1 VLYTVEVRLVNF
13 KSLTIKNFL
22 SVGETPVTINFQP
35 GVNVITG
42 TNYDKEDSKN
52 GVGKSTIAD
61 ALYFALFGT
70 TIRELSKDLIVN
82 SFTKK
87 KCEVML
93 DIDIEN
99 GNGLSQYRIVRTIN
113 PTKCHMTK
121 NGEDITRS
129 TMAKTNEFIQKLV
142 LSNGKIFQN
151 SVIMTINNTVPF
163 MAQSKV
169 DKRKFIESIL
179 SLEIFSDMLS
189 KAREEHN
196 ELKKDYEVLFTKIEG
211 IEKGYM
217 FNKEQ
222 LDAFEENK
230 RQKIEALIKRIEEN
244 KQKIEELK
252 KSIKQLPDDVLEK
265 LDIKIQQC
273 NEELQELQKL
283 YKNAYQVLADI
294 KSKICHIE
302 DQLKEIEKVGAICT
316 TCKRAYSDDDLKHKE
331 ANKKELNSK
340 LKDLTRELNI
350 AQKELDKVNTS
361 QVKKEKEIKD
371 IQDKKNII
379 RDVLNNNKNI
389 ETKYGL
395 INETI
400 QSLLKE
406 IEQVKN
412 ETNKAL
418 EEVVKDLEEKFK
430 TGKQELVKL
439 DHNCSVLEVVRF
451 VVSEEGVKSYIVKK
465 ILAVLNGRM
474 AYYLDKL
481 HANCLCQ
488 FNEFFD
494 ELITDEKG
502 EQKSYFNFSGGER
515 KRIDLACLF
524 SFLDIRRMQGD
535 VHFSTIFYDELLD
548 SSLDDKGVE
557 LVLDILRERAQKH
570 NENCYI
576 ITHRGTTITEKIDN
590 TVFLEKR
597 NNFTYLLS

>member
-1 VLYTVEVRLVNF
+1 VRLVNF

-22 SVGETPVTINFQP
+22 SVGETPVTINFQT

-42 TNYDKEDSKN
+42 INYDKEDSKN

-61 ALYFALFGT
+61 ALYFSLFGT
-70 TIRELSKDLIVN
+70 TIRDLPKDLIVN

-87 KCEVML
+87 KCEVIL
-93 DIDIEN
+93 DFDIEN
-99 GNGLSQYRIVRTIN
+99 GNGLSQYRIIRTIN

-142 LSNGKIFQN
+142 MSNGKIFQN
-151 SVIMTINNTVPF
+151 SVIMTINTTVPF
-163 MAQSKV
+163 MAQSKI

-211 IEKGYM
+211 IEKGYK

-230 RQKIEALIKRIEEN
+230 RQKIEALVKRIEEN
-244 KQKIEELK
+244 KQKIEEFK
-252 KSIKQLPDDVLEK
+252 KEIRQLPKDIIEK
-265 LDIKIQQC
+265 LNTKEEEIN
-273 NEELQELQKL
+273 NELKQIREL
-283 YKNAYQVLADI
+283 YKAAYNNLADV
-294 KSKICHIE
+294 KSKISHVE
-302 DQLKEIEKVGAICT
+302 NQLKEIEKVGAICT
-316 TCKRAYSDDDLKHKE
+316 TCKRAYSEDDLKHKDS
-331 ANKKELNSK
+331 NKKELNNK
-340 LKDLTRELNI
+340 LKAFNKELDT
-350 AQKELDKVNTS
+350 AQKALDKVNTD
-361 QVKKEKEIKD
+361 QAKKEKELKD
-371 IQDKKNII
+371 IQDKKNVV
-379 RDVLNNNKNI
+379 RDVINSNKNI
-389 ETKYGL
+389 ETKITL
-395 INETI
+395 IEENI

-418 EEVVKDLEEKFK
+418 EEVVKDLEEKLK
-430 TGKQELVKL
+430 TGKQELEKL
-439 DHNCSVLEVVRF
+439 DHDCSVLEVVRF

-494 ELITDEKG
+494 ELITDEKS

-557 LVLDILRERAQKH
+557 LVLDVLRERAQMY

-590 TVFLEKR
+590 TIFFEKR

>member
-1 VLYTVEVRLVNF
+1 VRLVNF

-22 SVGETPVTINFQP
+22 SVGEVPVTINFQD

-42 TNYDKEDSKN
+42 INYDKEDSKN

-82 SFTKK
+82 SFSKK
-87 KCEVML
+87 KCEVVL
-93 DIDIEN
+93 DINIEN
-99 GNGLSQYRIVRTIN
+99 GNGLSQYRITRTIN

-129 TMAKTNEFIQKLV
+129 TMAKTNEYIQKLIM
-142 LSNGKIFQN
+142 SNGKIFQN

-163 MAQSKV
+163 MAQSKI

-179 SLEIFSDMLS
+179 SLEIFSEMLS

-196 ELKKDYEVLFTKIEG
+196 TLKKDYEVLFAKTEG
-211 IEKGYM
+211 IEKGYT

-222 LDAFEENK
+222 LDTFEENK
-230 RQKIEALIKRIEEN
+230 KQKVTELEKRIDEN
-244 KQKIEELK
+244 KAKVAELK
-252 KSIKQLPDDVLEK
+252 KDIKELPDDVLER
-265 LDIKIQQC
+265 LNIKIEQC
-273 NEELQELQKL
+273 NEELKEIQNL
-283 YKNAYQVLADI
+283 YKAAYQNLADV
-294 KSKICHIE
+294 KSKISHVE
-302 DQLKEIEKVGAICT
+302 NQLKETEKVGAICT
-316 TCKRAYSDDDLKHKE
+316 TCKRAYSDDDIKHKE
-331 ANKKELNSK
+331 SNKKELNNK
-340 LKDLTRELNI
+340 LKDLN
-350 AQKELDKVNTS
+350 KELATVQRALDIVNTN

-371 IQDKKNII
+371 VQDKKNVV
-379 RDVLNNNKNI
+379 RDILNNNKNVEVKI
-389 ETKYGL
+389 GL
-395 INETI
+395 INENI
-400 QSLLKE
+400 QDVLKDINDVKKQTNESLE
-406 IEQVKN
+406 N
-412 ETNKAL
+412 
-418 EEVVKDLEEKFK
+418 VVKELKQKFI
-430 TGKQELVKL
+430 TGKEELEKL
-439 DHNCSVLEVVRF
+439 DKECAVLECVKF

-488 FNEFFD
+488 FDEFFD
-494 ELITDEKG
+494 EQITDEKK
-502 EQKSYFNFSGGER
+502 EHKSYFNFSGGER

-590 TVFLEKR
+590 TIFLEKR
-597 NNFTYLLS
+597 NNFTYLL

>member
-1 VLYTVEVRLVNF
+1 VRLVNF

-22 SVGETPVTINFQP
+22 SVGETPVTINFQS

-61 ALYFALFGT
+61 ALYFSLFGT
-70 TIRELSKDLIVN
+70 TIRELPKDLIVN

-87 KCEVML
+87 KCEVIL
-93 DIDIEN
+93 DFDVEN
-99 GNGLSQYRIVRTIN
+99 GNGLSQYRITRTIG

-129 TMAKTNEFIQKLV
+129 TMAKTNEYIQKLV

-163 MAQSKV
+163 MAQSKI

-179 SLEIFSDMLS
+179 SLEIFSEMLS

-196 ELKKDYEVLFTKIEG
+196 ILKKDYEVIFAKVEG
-211 IEKGYM
+211 IEKGYN

-222 LDAFEENK
+222 LDTFEEQK
-230 RQKIEALIKRIEEN
+230 KQKIEGLVKRVDES
-244 KQKIEELK
+244 KAKIEELK
-252 KSIKQLPDDVLEK
+252 KSIKDLPDDVLEK
-265 LDIKIQQC
+265 LDIKIDQC
-273 NEELQELQKL
+273 NEELKQIQNQ
-283 YKNAYQVLADI
+283 YKTAYQTLADV
-294 KSKICHIE
+294 KSKINHIE
-302 DQLKEIEKVGAICT
+302 GQLKDIEKVGAICT
-316 TCKRAYSDDDLKHKE
+316 TCNRAYSDDDLKHKE
-331 ANKKELNSK
+331 ANKKELNNR
-340 LKDLTRELNI
+340 LKDFTKEFNT
-350 AQKELDKVNTS
+350 AQKELDKVNAS
-361 QVKKEKEIKD
+361 QAKKEKELKD
-371 IQDKKNII
+371 VQDKKNIV
-379 RDVLNNNKNI
+379 RDVINNNKNT
-389 ETKYGL
+389 ETKISL
-395 INETI
+395 INDSI
-400 QSLLKE
+400 QELLKE
-406 IEQVKN
+406 VEGIKKQTN
-412 ETNKAL
+412 EAL
-418 EEVVKDLEEKFK
+418 ENVVKELEEKLRV
-430 TGKQELVKL
+430 GKHDLEKL
-439 DHNCSVLEVVRF
+439 DHDCNVLECVKF

-488 FNEFFD
+488 FDEFFD
-494 ELITDEKG
+494 EQITDEKG
-502 EQKSYFNFSGGER
+502 EHKSYFNFSGGER

-557 LVLDILRERAQKH
+557 LVLDILRERAQKY

-590 TVFLEKR
+590 TIFLEKR
-597 NNFTYLLS
+597 NNFTYLLT

>member
-1 VLYTVEVRLVNF
+1 MRLVNF
-13 KSLTIKNFL
+13 KTLTIKNFL
-22 SVGETPVTINFQP
+22 SVGDTPITINFQP

-42 TNYDKEDSKN
+42 INYDKEDSKN

-87 KCEVML
+87 KCEVIL
-93 DIDIEN
+93 NIDIEN
-99 GNGLSQYRIVRTIN
+99 GNGLSQYKVTRTIN
-113 PTKCHMTK
+113 PTKCHISK

-129 TMAKTNEFIQKLV
+129 TIAKTNEFLQKLV

-179 SLEIFSDMLS
+179 SLEIFSEMLS

-196 ELKKDYEVLFTKIEG
+196 TLKKDYEVLFTKVEG
-211 IEKGYM
+211 IEKGYK

-222 LDAFEENK
+222 LDAFEVNK
-230 RQKIEALIKRIEEN
+230 
-244 KQKIEELK
+244 KQKIENTLK
-252 KSIKQLPDDVLEK
+252 KIEENTTKINELQKQIKDLPKDVLEK
-265 LDIKIQQC
+265 LNIKETACIKELENIQL
-273 NEELQELQKL
+273 EYKEAYQKL
-283 YKNAYQVLADI
+283 ADS
-294 KSKICHIE
+294 KSKINHLN
-302 DQLKEIEKVGAICT
+302 DSLNEIENTGAICT
-316 TCKRAYSDDDLKHKE
+316 TCKRPYSKDDISHKE
-331 ANKKELNSK
+331 ANKTELNEKIKFNRIECEK
-340 LKDLTRELNI
+340 LLQNFNTIENVQKQKEKDLKNTRDSKNL
-350 AQKELDKVNTS
+350 
-361 QVKKEKEIKD
+361 IKD
-371 IQDKKNII
+371 T
-379 RDVLNNNKNI
+379 LNSNKNI
-389 ETKYGL
+389 DTK
-395 INETI
+395 ITFI
-400 QSLLKE
+400 T
-406 IEQVKN
+406 
-412 ETNKAL
+412 ETNEQLLTEVNEIKQQNNTTL
-418 EEVVKDLEEKFK
+418 ENVVLELHEKLK
-430 TGKQELVKL
+430 NSQDELKKL
-439 DHNCSVLEVVRF
+439 DHDCTILECVKF

-465 ILAVLNGRM
+465 ILTALNTRM

-481 HANCLCQ
+481 QANCLCQ

-494 ELITDEKG
+494 EQITDEKK
-502 EQKSYFNFSGGER
+502 ELKSYFNFSGGER

-524 SFLDIRRMQGD
+524 SFLDIRRMQGE

-557 LVLDILRERAQKH
+557 LVLDILRERSQKY

-590 TVFLEKR
+590 TIFLEKR
-597 NNFTYLLS
+597 NNFTYLI

>member
-1 VLYTVEVRLVNF
+1 MRLVNF
-13 KSLTIKNFL
+13 KSLIIKNFL
-22 SVGETPVTINFQP
+22 SVGEIPVTIDFQT

-42 TNYDKEDSKN
+42 VNYDKEDSKN

-61 ALYFALFGT
+61 ALYFSLFGT

-87 KCEVML
+87 KCEVVL
-93 DIDIEN
+93 NFDIEN
-99 GNGLSQYRIVRTIN
+99 GNGKSEYKIVRTIN
-113 PTKCHMTK
+113 PTKCFMTR

-142 LSNGKIFQN
+142 MSNGKIFQN
-151 SVIMTINNTVPF
+151 SVIMTINTTVPF
-163 MAQSKV
+163 MAQSKI

-211 IEKGYM
+211 IEKGYK

-230 RQKIEALIKRIEEN
+230 RQKIEALVKRIEEN

-252 KSIKQLPDDVLEK
+252 KEIKKLPDDVIEK
-265 LDIKIQQC
+265 LNTKEEEIN
-273 NEELQELQKL
+273 NELKQIREL
-283 YKNAYQVLADI
+283 YKAAYNNLADV
-294 KSKICHIE
+294 KSKISHAE
-302 DQLKEIEKVGAICT
+302 SQLKEIDKVGAICT
-316 TCKRAYSDDDLKHKE
+316 TCKREYSEDDLKHKE
-331 ANKKELNSK
+331 SNKKELNNK
-340 LKDLTRELNI
+340 LKALN
-350 AQKELDKVNTS
+350 KELDTAQKALDKINTE
-361 QVKKEKEIKD
+361 QAKKEKELKD
-371 IQDKKNII
+371 IQDKKNVV
-379 RDVLNNNKNI
+379 RDVINSNNNTSTKITLI
-389 ETKYGL
+389 EE
-395 INETI
+395 NI

-406 IEQVKN
+406 IEQIKN

-418 EEVVKDLEEKFK
+418 EEVVKDLEEKLK
-430 TGKQELVKL
+430 TGKQELEKL
-439 DHNCSVLEVVRF
+439 DHDCSVLEVVRF

-557 LVLDILRERAQKH
+557 LVLDVLRERARLH

>member
-1 VLYTVEVRLVNF
+1 VRLVNF

-87 KCEVML
+87 KCEVVL

-99 GNGLSQYRIVRTIN
+99 GNGLSQYRITRTIN

-129 TMAKTNEFIQKLV
+129 TMAKTNEYIQKLV

-163 MAQSKV
+163 MAQSKI

-179 SLEIFSDMLS
+179 SLEIFSEMLS

-196 ELKKDYEVLFTKIEG
+196 ILKKDYEVLFTKVEG
-211 IEKGYM
+211 IEKGYK

-222 LDAFEENK
+222 LDTFEENK
-230 RQKIEALIKRIEEN
+230 KQKVTELEKRIDENKTKVSELIK
-244 KQKIEELK
+244 Q
-252 KSIKQLPDDVLEK
+252 IKQLPDDVMQK
-265 LDIKIQQC
+265 LDEKEQSCKDELINIQ
-273 NEELQELQKL
+273 KD
-283 YKNAYQVLADI
+283 YKQAYQVLADV
-294 KSKICHIE
+294 KSKISHVE
-302 DQLKEIEKVGAICT
+302 GQLKEIEKVGAICT

-331 ANKKELNSK
+331 ANKKELNFK
-340 LKDLTRELNI
+340 LKDLNKELTT
-350 AQKELDKVNTS
+350 AQKVLDKVNS
-361 QVKKEKEIKD
+361 DQAKKEKELKD
-371 IQDKKNII
+371 IQDKKNVV
-379 RDVLNNNKNI
+379 RDVINNNKNT
-389 ETKYGL
+389 ETKIGL
-395 INETI
+395 INENI
-400 QSLLKE
+400 QAILKDIDE
-406 IEQVKN
+406 VKKQ
-412 ETNKAL
+412 TNNVL
-418 EEVVKDLEEKFK
+418 ENVVKELEEKLK
-430 TGKQELVKL
+430 IGKQELETL
-439 DHNCSVLEVVRF
+439 DKDCAVLECVKF

-481 HANCLCQ
+481 HANCLCK
-488 FNEFFD
+488 FDEFFD
-494 ELITDEKG
+494 EQITDEKG
-502 EQKSYFNFSGGER
+502 ELKSYFNFSGGER

-557 LVLDILRERAQKH
+557 LVLDVLRERAQKH

-597 NNFTYLLS
+597 NNFTYLLE

>member
-1 VLYTVEVRLVNF
+1 VRLVNF
-13 KSLTIKNFL
+13 KTLTIKNFL
-22 SVGETPVTINFQP
+22 SVGETPVSINFQD

-42 TNYDKEDSKN
+42 VNYDKEDSKN

-70 TIRELSKDLIVN
+70 TIRELPKDLIVN

-87 KCEVML
+87 KCEVVL
-93 DIDIEN
+93 DFDVEN
-99 GNGLSQYRIVRTIN
+99 GNGLSQYRITRTIG
-113 PTKCHMTK
+113 PTKCNMTR

-129 TMAKTNEFIQKLV
+129 TMAKTNEYIQRLV

-163 MAQSKV
+163 MAQSKI

-179 SLEIFSDMLS
+179 SLEIFSDMLA

-196 ELKKDYEVLFTKIEG
+196 TLKKDYEVLFTKVEG
-211 IEKGYM
+211 IEKGYN

-222 LDAFEENK
+222 LDAFEDNK
-230 RQKIEALIKRIEEN
+230 RQKIVDLEKRIDEN
-244 KQKIEELK
+244 KTKNDELLK
-252 KSIKQLPDDVLEK
+252 QIKQLPADVMQK
-265 LDIKIQQC
+265 LDDKEQACRDEIVGIQ
-273 NEELQELQKL
+273 KT
-283 YKNAYQVLADI
+283 YKQDYQTFADV
-294 KSKICHIE
+294 KSKINHVKE
-302 DQLKEIEKVGAICT
+302 QLEEIEKVGAICT

-331 ANKKELNSK
+331 ANKKELNTK
-340 LKDLTRELNI
+340 LKEFNKALI
-350 AQKELDKVNTS
+350 AAQKILDKVNAE
-361 QVKKEKEIKD
+361 QAKKEKELKD
-371 IQDKKNII
+371 IQDKKNVV

-389 ETKYGL
+389 ETKIGL
-395 INETI
+395 INENI
-400 QSLLKE
+400 QLLLKE
-406 IEQVKN
+406 V
-412 ETNKAL
+412 
-418 EEVVKDLEEKFK
+418 EEVKKLTNNTLEKAVKELEEKLK
-430 TGKQELVKL
+430 VGKADLEKL
-439 DHNCSVLEVVRF
+439 DHDCNVLECVKF

-488 FNEFFD
+488 FDEFFD
-494 ELITDEKG
+494 EQITDEKG
-502 EQKSYFNFSGGER
+502 EHKSYFNFSGGER

-557 LVLDILRERAQKH
+557 LVLDILRERALKH
-570 NENCYI
+570 KENCYI

-597 NNFTYLLS
+597 NNFTYLLE

>member
-1 VLYTVEVRLVNF
+1 MRLVNF

-22 SVGETPVTINFQP
+22 SVGETPVTIDFQS

-70 TIRELSKDLIVN
+70 TIRELPKDLIVN

-87 KCEVML
+87 KCEVVL
-93 DIDIEN
+93 DFDVEN
-99 GNGLSQYRIVRTIN
+99 GNGLSQYRITRTIG
-113 PTKCHMTK
+113 PTKCHMTR

-129 TMAKTNEFIQKLV
+129 TMAKTNEYIQKLV

-163 MAQSKV
+163 MAQSKI

-179 SLEIFSDMLS
+179 SLEIFSEMLS

-196 ELKKDYEVLFTKIEG
+196 TLKKDYEVLFTKVEG
-211 IEKGYM
+211 IEKGYK

-222 LDAFEENK
+222 LDVFEDTK
-230 RQKIEALIKRIEEN
+230 KQKIETLTKRIDEN
-244 KQKIEELK
+244 KVKIEELK
-252 KSIKQLPDDVLEK
+252 KDIKELPEDVLEK
-265 LDIKIQQC
+265 LNTKEEKL
-273 NEELQELQKL
+273 NEELKAIRDL
-283 YKNAYQVLADI
+283 YKAAYQNLADI
-294 KSKICHIE
+294 KSKISHVE
-302 DQLKEIEKVGAICT
+302 GQLQEIDKVGAICT
-316 TCKRAYSDDDLKHKE
+316 TCKRAYSEDDLKHKE
-331 ANKKELNSK
+331 SNKKELNSK
-340 LKDLTRELNI
+340 LKDLNKELAT
-350 AQKELDKVNTS
+350 AQKALDKVNDS
-361 QVKKEKEIKD
+361 QIKKEKEIKD
-371 IQDKKNII
+371 VQDKKIVV
-379 RDVLNNNKNI
+379 RDVQNNNKNTEI
-389 ETKYGL
+389 KTGL
-395 INETI
+395 INDTI
-400 QSLLKE
+400 QEHLKE
-406 IEQVKN
+406 IEEVKKQTN
-412 ETNKAL
+412 EAL
-418 EEVVKDLEEKFK
+418 ENVVRELEEKLK
-430 TGKQELVKL
+430 TGKVDLEKL
-439 DHNCSVLEVVRF
+439 DHECNVLECVKF

-488 FNEFFD
+488 FDEFFD
-494 ELITDEKG
+494 EQITDEKG
-502 EQKSYFNFSGGER
+502 EHKSYFNFSGGER

-557 LVLDILRERAQKH
+557 LVLDILRERAYKH
-570 NENCYI
+570 KESCYI

>member
-1 VLYTVEVRLVNF
+1 MRLVNF

-87 KCEVML
+87 KCEVVL

-99 GNGLSQYRIVRTIN
+99 GNGLSQYRITRTIN

-121 NGEDITRS
+121 NGEDVTRS
-129 TMAKTNEFIQKLV
+129 TMAKTNEYIQKLV

-179 SLEIFSDMLS
+179 SLEIFSEMLS

-196 ELKKDYEVLFTKIEG
+196 NLKKDYEVLFTKVEG
-211 IEKGYM
+211 IEKGYK

-222 LDAFEENK
+222 LDTFEENK
-230 RQKIEALIKRIEEN
+230 
-244 KQKIEELK
+244 KQKIAEIEKRIDENKVKVAELIK
-252 KSIKQLPDDVLEK
+252 QIKQLPDDVMQK
-265 LDIKIQQC
+265 LDEKEQSCKDELVNIQ
-273 NEELQELQKL
+273 KD
-283 YKNAYQVLADI
+283 YKQAYQTLADV
-294 KSKICHIE
+294 KSKISHIE
-302 DQLKEIEKVGAICT
+302 NQLEEIEKVGAICT
-316 TCKRAYSDDDLKHKE
+316 TCKRAYSNDDLKHKE

-340 LKDLTRELNI
+340 LKELNKELTT
-350 AQKELDKVNTS
+350 AQKALDKVNS
-361 QVKKEKEIKD
+361 DQVKKEKELKD
-371 IQDKKNII
+371 IQDKKNVV
-379 RDVLNNNKNI
+379 RDVINNNKNT
-389 ETKYGL
+389 ETKISL
-395 INETI
+395 INENI
-400 QSLLKE
+400 QALLKE
-406 IEQVKN
+406 IEDVKKQTN
-412 ETNKAL
+412 EAL
-418 EEVVKDLEEKFK
+418 ENVVKELEEKLK
-430 TGKQELVKL
+430 TGKQELEKL
-439 DHNCSVLEVVRF
+439 DHDCNVLECVKF

-488 FNEFFD
+488 FDEFFD
-494 ELITDEKG
+494 EQITDEKG
-502 EQKSYFNFSGGER
+502 ELKSYFNFSGGER

-557 LVLDILRERAQKH
+557 LVLDVLRERAQKH

-597 NNFTYLLS
+597 NNFTYLLE

>member
-1 VLYTVEVRLVNF
+1 MRLVNF
-13 KSLTIKNFL
+13 KTLSIKNFL
-22 SVGETPVTINFQP
+22 SVGEVPVTINFQE

-87 KCEVML
+87 KCEVIL
-93 DIDIEN
+93 NIDIEN
-99 GNGLSQYRIVRTIN
+99 GNGLSQYQITRTIN

-129 TMAKTNEFIQKLV
+129 TMAKTNEYIQKLV

-163 MAQSKV
+163 MAQSKI

-179 SLEIFSDMLS
+179 SLEIFSEMLS
-189 KAREEHN
+189 KARDEHN
-196 ELKKDYEVLFTKIEG
+196 NLKKDYEILFTRVEG
-211 IEKGYM
+211 IEKGYK

-230 RQKIEALIKRIEEN
+230 
-244 KQKIEELK
+244 KQKIAELEKRIDENKIKIEDLK
-252 KSIKQLPDDVLEK
+252 KQIKELPDNVSQK
-265 LDIKIQQC
+265 LDAKEQEYQ
-273 NEELQELQKL
+273 NELYELQKK
-283 YKNAYQVLADI
+283 YRVVYETLADI
-294 KSKICHIE
+294 KSKIGHIE
-302 DQLKEIEKVGAICT
+302 GQLKEIEKVGAICT
-316 TCKRAYSDDDLKHKE
+316 TCKRAYSDDDIKHKE

-340 LKDLTRELNI
+340 LKDLTKELKT
-350 AQKELDKVNTS
+350 AQKALDDVNTEQS
-361 QVKKEKEIKD
+361 KKEKEIKV
-371 IQDKKNII
+371 IQDKKNVVKDI
-379 RDVLNNNKNI
+379 LNNNKNI
-389 ETKYGL
+389 EVKIGL
-395 INETI
+395 INENV
-400 QSLLKE
+400 QSLFKD
-406 IEQVKN
+406 IEDIKKQTN
-412 ETNKAL
+412 EAL
-418 EEVVKDLEEKFK
+418 ENVVKDLEEKLK
-430 TGKQELVKL
+430 TGKLDLEKL
-439 DHNCSVLEVVRF
+439 DHECSVLECVKF

-474 AYYLDKL
+474 AYYLEKL

-488 FNEFFD
+488 FDEYFD
-494 ELITDEKG
+494 EQITDEKG
-502 EQKSYFNFSGGER
+502 ELKSYFNFSGGER

-524 SFLDIRRMQGD
+524 SFLDIRRMQGE

-557 LVLDILRERAQKH
+557 LVLDILRERALKH
-570 NENCYI
+570 KENCYI

-590 TVFLEKR
+590 TIFLEKR

>member
-1 VLYTVEVRLVNF
+1 VRLVNF
-13 KSLTIKNFL
+13 KSLAIKNFL
-22 SVGETPVTINFQP
+22 SVGETPVVVNFQP

-42 TNYDKEDSKN
+42 INYDKEDSKN

-87 KCEVML
+87 KCEVIL
-93 DIDIEN
+93 TFVIEN
-99 GNGLSQYRIVRTIN
+99 GNGKSEYKIVRSIN
-113 PTKCHMTK
+113 PTKCFMFR

-129 TMAKTNEFIQKLV
+129 TMAKTNEYIQKLV

-151 SVIMTINNTVPF
+151 SVIMTINTTIPF

-211 IEKGYM
+211 IEKGYK

-230 RQKIEALIKRIEEN
+230 KQKIDALVERIDEN
-244 KQKIEELK
+244 KQKIENYK
-252 KSIKQLPDDVLEK
+252 KEIKQLPDDVVEK
-265 LDIKIQQC
+265 LNAKEEKC
-273 NEELQELQKL
+273 NNELKQIREL
-283 YKNAYQVLADI
+283 YKAAYNSLADI
-294 KSKICHIE
+294 KSKINHVN

-316 TCKRAYSDDDLKHKE
+316 TCKRAYSNDDLKHKE
-331 ANKKELNSK
+331 SNKKELNNK
-340 LKDLTRELNI
+340 LKDLNKELAT
-350 AQKELDKVNTS
+350 AQKALDKINLD
-361 QVKKEKEIKD
+361 QNEKEKNLKEI
-371 IQDKKNII
+371 QNKKNVV
-379 RDVLNNNKNI
+379 RDVINSNNNISNKINLI
-389 ETKYGL
+389 EE
-395 INETI
+395 NI

-406 IEQVKN
+406 IEQVKK
-412 ETNKAL
+412 ESNKAL
-418 EEVVKDLEEKFK
+418 EEVVKDLEEKLK
-430 TGKQELVKL
+430 TGKQELEKL
-439 DHNCSVLEVVRF
+439 DHDCSVLEVVKF

-488 FNEFFD
+488 FNEYFD
-494 ELITDEKG
+494 ELITDEKS

-548 SSLDDKGVE
+548 TSLDDKGVE
-557 LVLDILRERAQKH
+557 LVLDVLRERAQMY

-597 NNFTYLLS
+597 NNFTYIL

>member
-1 VLYTVEVRLVNF
+1 MRLVNF

-22 SVGETPVTINFQP
+22 SVGETPVTINFQS

-42 TNYDKEDSKN
+42 INYDKEDSKN

-82 SFTKK
+82 SLTKK
-87 KCEVML
+87 KCEVIL
-93 DIDIEN
+93 NFDIEN
-99 GNGLSQYRIVRTIN
+99 GNGKSEYKIVRTIN
-113 PTKCHMTK
+113 PTKCFMTR

-142 LSNGKIFQN
+142 MSNGKIFQN
-151 SVIMTINNTVPF
+151 SVIMTINTTVPF
-163 MAQSKV
+163 MAQSKI

-211 IEKGYM
+211 IEKGYK

-230 RQKIEALIKRIEEN
+230 RQKIDALVKRIDEN

-252 KSIKQLPDDVLEK
+252 KQIKTLPVDVIEK
-265 LDIKIQQC
+265 LNTKEEEIN
-273 NEELQELQKL
+273 NELKQIREL
-283 YKNAYQVLADI
+283 YKAAYNNLADI
-294 KSKICHIE
+294 KSKSSHVE
-302 DQLKEIEKVGAICT
+302 DQLEEIDKVGAICT
-316 TCKRAYSDDDLKHKE
+316 TCKRAYSEDDLKHKE
-331 ANKKELNSK
+331 TNKKELNSK
-340 LKDLTRELNI
+340 LKDLNKELAT
-350 AQKELDKVNTS
+350 AQKALDKINAD
-361 QVKKEKEIKD
+361 QVKKEKELKD
-371 IQDKKNII
+371 IQDKKNVV
-379 RDVLNNNKNI
+379 RDVINSNNNINTKITLI
-389 ETKYGL
+389 EEG
-395 INETI
+395 IE
-400 QSLLKE
+400 SLLKE
-406 IEQVKN
+406 IEQVKK
-412 ETNKAL
+412 ESNKAL
-418 EEVVKDLEEKFK
+418 EEVVKDLEEKLK
-430 TGKQELVKL
+430 AGKQELEKL
-439 DHNCSVLEVVRF
+439 DHDCSVLEVVKF

-494 ELITDEKG
+494 EQITDEKG

-557 LVLDILRERAQKH
+557 LVLDVLRERAQMY

>member
-1 VLYTVEVRLVNF
+1 MRLVNF

-42 TNYDKEDSKN
+42 INYDKEDSKN

-87 KCEVML
+87 KCEVIL
-93 DIDIEN
+93 TLVIEN
-99 GNGLSQYRIVRTIN
+99 GNGKSEYKIVRSIN
-113 PTKCHMTK
+113 PTKCFMTR

-129 TMAKTNEFIQKLV
+129 TMAKTNEYIQKLV

-151 SVIMTINNTVPF
+151 SVIMTINTTVPF

-211 IEKGYM
+211 IEKGYN

-230 RQKIEALIKRIEEN
+230 RQKIDALVKRIEEN
-244 KQKIEELK
+244 KQKIEDLK
-252 KSIKQLPDDVLEK
+252 KEIKQLPNDVIEK
-265 LDIKIQQC
+265 LNTKEEEIN
-273 NEELQELQKL
+273 NELKQIQEL
-283 YKNAYQVLADI
+283 YKAAYNDLADI
-294 KSKICHIE
+294 KSKISHVD
-302 DQLKEIEKVGAICT
+302 DQLKEIDKVGAICT
-316 TCKRAYSDDDLKHKE
+316 TCKRAYSKDDLNHKE
-331 ANKKELNSK
+331 SNKKELVNK
-340 LKDLTRELNI
+340 LKELN
-350 AQKELDKVNTS
+350 KELDTAQKALNKINIDQT
-361 QVKKEKEIKD
+361 KKEKELKD
-371 IQDKKNII
+371 IQDKKNVI
-379 RDVLNNNKNI
+379 RDVINSNNNIGTKITFI
-389 ETKYGL
+389 EE
-395 INETI
+395 NI
-400 QSLLKE
+400 QSILKE
-406 IEQVKN
+406 IKQVKN
-412 ETNKAL
+412 ESNKAL
-418 EEVVKDLEEKFK
+418 EEVVKDLEEKLK
-430 TGKQELVKL
+430 IGKQELEKL
-439 DHNCSVLEVVRF
+439 DHDCSVLEVVRF

-488 FNEFFD
+488 FNEYFD

-557 LVLDILRERAQKH
+557 LVLDVLRERAQMY

-576 ITHRGTTITEKIDN
+576 ITHRGTAITEKIDN

-597 NNFTYLLS
+597 NNFTYILT

>member
-1 VLYTVEVRLVNF
+1 MRLVSF
-13 KSLTIKNFL
+13 KALSIRNFL
-22 SVGETPVTINFQP
+22 SVGETPVVINFQT

-87 KCEVML
+87 KCEVVL

-99 GNGLSQYRIVRTIN
+99 GNGLSQYRITRTIN

-121 NGEDITRS
+121 NGEDVTRS
-129 TMAKTNEFIQKLV
+129 TMAKTNEYIQKLIM
-142 LSNGKIFQN
+142 SNGKIFQN

-163 MAQSKV
+163 MAQSKI

-196 ELKKDYEVLFTKIEG
+196 VLKKDYEVLFTKIEG
-211 IEKGYM
+211 IEKGYK

-230 RQKIEALIKRIEEN
+230 RQKIEALVKRIEEN
-244 KQKIEELK
+244 KQKIEDLK
-252 KSIKQLPDDVLEK
+252 KEIKKLPDDVIEK
-265 LDIKIQQC
+265 LNTKEEQIN
-273 NEELQELQKL
+273 NELKQIREL
-283 YKNAYQVLADI
+283 YKAAYNNLADV
-294 KSKICHIE
+294 KSKISHAE
-302 DQLKEIEKVGAICT
+302 GQLKEIDKVGAICT
-316 TCKRAYSDDDLKHKE
+316 TCKRAYSEDDLKHKE
-331 ANKKELNSK
+331 ANKKELNNK
-340 LKDLTRELNI
+340 LKDLNKVLDI
-350 AQKELDKVNTS
+350 AQKALDKINTD
-361 QVKKEKEIKD
+361 QAKKEKELKD
-371 IQDKKNII
+371 IQDKKNVV
-379 RDVLNNNKNI
+379 RDVINSNNNTSTKITLI
-389 ETKYGL
+389 EE
-395 INETI
+395 NI

-418 EEVVKDLEEKFK
+418 EEVVKDLEEKLK
-430 TGKQELVKL
+430 TGKQELEKL
-439 DHNCSVLEVVRF
+439 DHDCSVLEVVRF

-494 ELITDEKG
+494 ELITDEKS

-557 LVLDILRERAQKH
+557 LVLDVLRERAQMY